1 MRRAARRRDPPVTR
15 VDFYLLADGDAQAR
29 ARFAC
34 RLADKAYRLGHRV
47 FIHTESAEQTRQLD
61 DLLWT
66 FQQNSFVPHAPC
78 DGDQP
83 AAPVMLGHAADPPVA
98 AEVLINLAPDV
109 PLFFSRFERVAELVD
124 EQPQVRDQAR
134 ARYSFYKERGY
145 PLSTHDIKN

>member
-1 MRRAARRRDPPVTR
+1 MTR
-15 VDFYLLADGDAQAR
+15 VDFYLLAGADAQAR
-29 ARFAC
+29 AHFAC

-78 DGDQP
+78 AGDTPEMPVLLGHDAEPP
-83 AAPVMLGHAADPPVA
+83 AAAQ
-98 AEVLINLAPDV
+98 VLINLGPEV

-124 EQPQVRDQAR
+124 DEPRIREQAR

-145 PLSTHDIKN
+145 PLNTHEMKS